1 MASDFAV
8 GAVVVLVV
16 GGGVSALWL
25 VVDLGVL
32 ALRTTATAAAG
43 SAAEG

>member
-1 MASDFAV
+1 M

-25 VVDLGVL
+25 VVALGVL
-32 ALRTTATAAAG
+32 ALRTTATAAAAG